1 MLDEESVTLRDADRG
16 PGRRGLLGPDFFGTS
31 GLEVSISGLE
41 IGASSSF
48 EDPVSRSGVVLSG
61 GLPGASSGDGF
72 VPGRFKRRNWLRSV
86 SRIAKGCV
94 VIFVF
99 VPFISLSHLQYL

>member
-16 PGRRGLLGPDFFGTS
+16 PGRRGLLGPDFFSTS

-41 IGASSSF
+41 FAASSSF
-48 EDPVSRSGVVLSG
+48 EDPVPRSGVVLSN

-72 VPGRFKRRNWLRSV
+72 VPGMFKRQNWLKPV
-86 SRIAKGCV
+86 SGIV
-94 VIFVF
+94 
-99 VPFISLSHLQYL
+99 